1 MNIKFSCKD
10 NGVKKKIEWK
20 SPKNPDFK
28 QKYKC
33 TNTKTN
39 RNINYEWKTGWVKT
53 TDVLELFSAIKLK
66 VLYILL
72 IADRW

>member
-20 SPKNPDFK
+20 SPKYPDFK

-33 TNTKTN
+33 TNTKTS
-39 RNINYEWKTGWVKT
+39 RNINYE
-53 TDVLELFSAIKLK
+53 
-66 VLYILL
+66 
-72 IADRW
+72 